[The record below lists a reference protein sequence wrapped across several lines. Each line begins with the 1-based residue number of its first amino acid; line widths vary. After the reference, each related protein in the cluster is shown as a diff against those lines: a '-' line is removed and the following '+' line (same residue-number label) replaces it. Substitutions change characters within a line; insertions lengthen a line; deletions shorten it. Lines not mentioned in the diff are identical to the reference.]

1 MVYETRYSR
10 IWLEGKTAD
19 AGRDSIERL
28 KKQIIS
34 NPQDE
39 DEMERNEGIQERIE
53 ALSEGENP
61 NSQKS
66 ILCVLQGRF
75 YFSAFASVAAMSRN
89 VATPQ
94 KSTMKLSEA
103 LKKVSKI

>member
-1 MVYETRYSR
+1 M
-10 IWLEGKTAD
+10 GKTQT
-19 AGRDSIERL
+19 L
-28 KKQIIS
+28 KKVYF
-34 NPQDE
+34 
-39 DEMERNEGIQERIE
+39 
-53 ALSEGENP
+53 AFY
-61 NSQKS
+61 K
-66 ILCVLQGRF
+66 GRF